1 LEAADIA
8 RLLAVTEVDWVNLQG
23 GAAGRELAAKYP
35 GMIDA
40 MSREIPLDEFA
51 AAIAATDLVV
61 TVDTIAAHCAGA
73 LGHPVWIM
81 VPYCPHWAWGIS
93 RDCTPWYPT
102 EGLFHQS
109 ASRDWSGVVETIAES
124 LVALSGPGPC

>member
-1 LEAADIA
+1 MYRDLGYTRVGIA
-8 RLLAVTEVDWVNLQG
+8 WRGVRYNETD
-23 GAAGRELAAKYP
+23 
-35 GMIDA
+35 
-40 MSREIPLDEFA
+40 PLP
-51 AAIAATDLVV
+51 
-61 TVDTIAAHCAGA
+61 CAGA

-81 VPYCPHWAWGIS
+81 VPYCQHWPWGIG
-93 RDCTPWYPT
+93 RDWTPWYPT